1 MESPQPAPSPSDG
14 TRLTISLQDSPDAAP
29 VEYVLECVDGH
40 PGPGTTLPNASAACG
55 VVAALG
61 AEFFTAVPDKN
72 LLCTEI
78 YGGPQTAQISGTVDG
93 TPVQARF
100 ARTNGC
106 EISRWNAVQE
116 ILGTG
121 GAF

>member
-1 MESPQPAPSPSDG
+1 MESSQAPAPGEG
-14 TRLTISLQDSPDAAP
+14 TRLTISLQESADAEP
-29 VEYVLECVDGH
+29 VEYVLECVEGR
-40 PGPGTTLPNASAACG
+40 PGPATTLPDAEAACA
-55 VVAALG
+55 VVAGLG
-61 AEFFTAVPDKN
+61 VRFFTAVPDKN

-78 YGGPQTAQISGTVDG
+78 YGGPQTARISGTVDG
-93 TPVQARF
+93 TPVEARL

-106 EISRWNAVQE
+106 EISRWDAVKK